1 MSKITVYKL
10 EVDGGD
16 EVRLMGIFSSASK
29 AKAAIDGDFHIVAR
43 DDDVELR
50 EASESERGDFTAI
63 YYPAFKDAPSDL
75 SMMDAM
81 GEYMFLQYRVTEYV
95 LDKVVK

>member
-1 MSKITVYKL
+1 MSKLTVYKL

-29 AKAAIDGDFHIVAR
+29 AKAAIDVDFRNVAR

-50 EASESERGDFTAI
+50 EASEDDRGDFFLV
-63 YYPAFKDAPSDL
+63 YFPAYRDAPSDVH
-75 SMMDAM
+75 MMDAM
-81 GEYMFLQYRVTEYV
+81 DEYMFLQYRVTECVVDEV
-95 LDKVVK
+95 LK